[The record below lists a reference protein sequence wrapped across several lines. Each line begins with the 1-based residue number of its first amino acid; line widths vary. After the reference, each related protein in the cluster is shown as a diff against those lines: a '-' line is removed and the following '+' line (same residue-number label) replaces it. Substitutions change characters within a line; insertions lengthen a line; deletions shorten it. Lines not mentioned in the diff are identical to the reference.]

1 VCVCVCVCVCV
12 QFLGRWFQS
21 FNEWSYKFISRS
33 PTHSQATSNWPCQ
46 KGVCRPTDVNLV
58 NLQLHNDSDRIHHL
72 TPQTKLAGN
81 QNNTQLLQQRK
92 NSVFQ
97 TAKKLQHLYSR
108 MQKSPTLIMWI
119 WVQQSMETP
128 YVTWC
133 NNSQE
138 DSEDAFCK
146 VWSFQHENATHT
158 HHTEAT
164 WVAAVISVGICGPS
178 TL

>member
-1 VCVCVCVCVCV
+1 M
-12 QFLGRWFQS
+12 
-21 FNEWSYKFISRS
+21 
-33 PTHSQATSNWPCQ
+33 
-46 KGVCRPTDVNLV
+46 LV
-58 NLQLHNDSDRIHHL
+58 WWIIQLHNDSDRMHCF
-72 TPQTKLAGN
+72 TPQTKQSGT
-81 QNNTQLLQQRK
+81 QNNTQLLQQSK
-92 NSVFQ
+92 NSVCQ
-97 TAKKLQHLYSR
+97 MAKKLQHLYSR
-108 MQKSPTLIMWI
+108 MQKSPTLIMLI

-146 VWSFQHENATHT
+146 ANFFSMTMQPT

-178 TL
+178 TLESQIFPTGLSTVWATYAKLLRSPIPQ